1 MNAWESIFLQSRVND
16 GRYDGDR
23 LPQTIWPW
31 PKDTWF
37 QTRLDF
43 VREHEP
49 VLSLKAHWKAG
60 HEEDR
65 LAA

>member
-1 MNAWESIFLQSRVND
+1 MNAWESVFLQSRVND
-16 GRYDGDR
+16 GRYDGDS

-37 QTRLDF
+37 QNRMDF

-49 VLSLKAHWKAG
+49 VLSLKACRNLAHQA
-60 HEEDR
+60 DR